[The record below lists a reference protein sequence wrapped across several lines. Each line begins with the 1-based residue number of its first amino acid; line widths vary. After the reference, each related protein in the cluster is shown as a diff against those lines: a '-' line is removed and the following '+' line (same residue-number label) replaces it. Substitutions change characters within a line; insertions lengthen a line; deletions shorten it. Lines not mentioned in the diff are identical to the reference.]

1 MKNLKS
7 LITNQE
13 VKGVIAVVAAVIMAF
28 TPDHI
33 DLIIEALLAAFGIEK
48 LMIKKE
54 EK

>member
-13 VKGVIAVVAAVIMAF
+13 VKGVIAVIAAVVMVF